1 MNEPGKTVT
10 VRGRILLL
18 LACLIGEC
26 YVSGSSYAAEEVAEY
41 PAKPVRIIVPFTAS
55 GGVDILARR
64 FGAKFAES
72 LKQSFT
78 IENRTGAGGTIG
90 VSAAARAVPDGSV
103 LVLTSNS
110 LVFNATLYKDL
121 PYDTLK
127 DLAPISLV
135 ANSPNVLVVH
145 PSLPVKSMQEFV
157 RFAKAR
163 PGTLH
168 YGSGGVG
175 GSSHI
180 CAEYLLKE
188 LGLKVV
194 HVPYKGVPPSLTD
207 VISGQIDLVMAPI
220 SIVPELLRAGRLR
233 ALGVTSTNRSA
244 IMPEVPTIS
253 ESGIANFNYTTW
265 YGLLA
270 PAGTPAG
277 IISILNAETR
287 RAAQAPDM
295 RVKLLADGVEPQ
307 WSSAE
312 SFAAT
317 IKLEITKW
325 APVLRATAL

>member
-1 MNEPGKTVT
+1 MFNRK
-10 VRGRILLL
+10 LLL
-18 LACLIGEC
+18 SACVIGACFVPAFAGARED
-26 YVSGSSYAAEEVAEY
+26 VAEY
-41 PAKPVRIIVPFTAS
+41 PSKPVRIIVPFSAG

-72 LKQSFT
+72 LRQSFT

-90 VSAAARAVPDGSV
+90 VHTAARAVPDGSV

-127 DLAPISLV
+127 DLAPISPV
-135 ANSPNVLVVH
+135 ASSPNVLVVH
-145 PSLPVKSMQEFV
+145 PSLPVKSVREFV

-163 PGTLH
+163 PGALR

-180 CAEYLLKE
+180 CAEYLFKE
-188 LGLKVV
+188 AGLKVG
-194 HVPYKGVPPSLTD
+194 HVPYRGVPPSLTD
-207 VISGQIDLVMAPI
+207 LISGQIDLVMAPI
-220 SIVPELLRAGRLR
+220 STAPALLKAGRLR
-233 ALGVTSTNRSA
+233 ALGVTSSSRSA
-244 IMPEVPTIS
+244 ILPDVPTIS
-253 ESGIANFNYTTW
+253 ESGITNFNYTTW

-277 IISILNAETR
+277 VISRLNNETR

-295 RVKLLADGVEPQ
+295 REKLLVDGVEPQ

-312 SFAAT
+312 AFAAT
-317 IKLEITKW
+317 IRSEITKW
-325 APVLRATAL
+325 APILRATVMTN